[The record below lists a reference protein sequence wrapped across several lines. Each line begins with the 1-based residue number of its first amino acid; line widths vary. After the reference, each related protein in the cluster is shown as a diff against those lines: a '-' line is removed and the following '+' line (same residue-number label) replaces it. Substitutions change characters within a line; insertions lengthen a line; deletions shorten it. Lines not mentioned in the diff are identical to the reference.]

1 VSASQAVPRPALEPL
16 LEVDHLTVAYGAGA
30 GSVRAVEDV
39 SLRVGRGEVVGLA
52 GESGS
57 GKSTLALAI
66 ARLLRP
72 PARKVA
78 GTVRFEGVDVYGLD
92 ERALERFRWARVSF
106 VFQSALHSLNP
117 VLTVGTQIVDA
128 IVHHEP
134 VSRAQ
139 AVERAAGLLRMVG
152 VDPGRL
158 KSFPHQLSGG
168 QRQRVVIAMALALR
182 PPLVILDEPT
192 TALDVVVQ
200 RDILRQVQE
209 LKARLGFS
217 ILFIT
222 HDLSLLGE
230 VSDRVLV
237 MYAGRL
243 TEAAPTEVLFR
254 TPAHPY
260 TKGLMTSFPT
270 VFRDN
275 EDLVGVPGSPPDM
288 RMPPSG
294 CRFHPRC
301 PAAMP
306 VCAQKVPAL
315 LPVGRDIAHLAAC
328 HLLSAEGG
336 TAR

>member
-1 VSASQAVPRPALEPL
+1 MGAIAAPEAATAPL
-16 LEVDHLTVAYGAGA
+16 LEVDHLTVAYGGSTGA
-30 GSVRAVEDV
+30 VRAVEDV

-72 PARKVA
+72 PARKVS
-78 GTVRFEGVDVYGLD
+78 GSVRFEGVDVYGLD
-92 ERALERFRWARVSF
+92 DRALMSFRWAKVSF

-117 VLTVGTQIVDA
+117 VLSVGTQIIDA
-128 IVHHEP
+128 IVRHEP
-134 VSRAQ
+134 VSRQEA
-139 AVERAAGLLRMVG
+139 AERAADLLRMVG

-158 KSFPHQLSGG
+158 RSFPHQLSGG
-168 QRQRVVIAMALALR
+168 QRQRAVIAMALALR

-200 RDILRQVQE
+200 REILRRVQE
-209 LKARLGFS
+209 LKDALGFS

-230 VSDRVLV
+230 VADRVFV

-243 TEAAPTEVLFR
+243 AETAAADVLFQH
-254 TPAHPY
+254 PAHPY
-260 TKGLMTSFPT
+260 TQGLMTSFPS
-270 VFRDN
+270 VFRDAG
-275 EDLVGVPGSPPDM
+275 DLVGVPGSPPDM
-288 RMPPSG
+288 RRPPSG

-301 PAAMP
+301 AAAMP
-306 VCAQKVPAL
+306 VCTSDVPPL
-315 LPVGRDIAHLAAC
+315 EPVDGDASHLAAC
-328 HLLSAEGG
+328 HLLARRGG
-336 TAR
+336 DGR